1 MKFQHF
7 LGGSNDDCHQCV
19 IMTLVIAKKD
29 MAFVYILMSW
39 AFEYVKDYN
48 YEWPQA
54 DQASWWWAQLAKTH
68 KNSSN

>member
-1 MKFQHF
+1 M
-7 LGGSNDDCHQCV
+7 SYNDIGDV
-19 IMTLVIAKKD
+19 EKD

-39 AFEYVKDYN
+39 AFEYVRDYN
-48 YEWPQA
+48 YGWPQV